1 MIIEL
6 DSLIAYVNRRD
17 KYHRVISKLFDRVA
31 AGELKNV
38 KVATSAYLEYSLLL
52 KSRGYS
58 EDDIR
63 KDLLL
68 FKDFPNLDEAP
79 LTLEVL
85 IKASEL
91 REMYDISFFDSLH
104 AATALLFDGVIAS
117 MDKAYTSIKGLKVVL
132 PTEV

>member
-17 KYHRVISKLFDRVA
+17 KYHKVISKFFERIA

-38 KVATSAYLEYSLLL
+38 KVAASAYLEYSLLL
-52 KSRGYS
+52 RSRGYG

-63 KDLLL
+63 EDLLL

-91 REMYDISFFDSLH
+91 REMYNLSFFDSLH

-117 MDKAYTSIKGLKVVL
+117 IDKVYTSIKNLKTVL
-132 PTEV
+132 PTEI